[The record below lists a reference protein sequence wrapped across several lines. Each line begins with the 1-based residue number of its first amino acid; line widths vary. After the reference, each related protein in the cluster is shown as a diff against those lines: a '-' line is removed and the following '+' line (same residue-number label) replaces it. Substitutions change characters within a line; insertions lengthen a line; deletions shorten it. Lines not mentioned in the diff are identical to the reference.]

1 MNLTYPENNLVY
13 HEKQSPEVDEIQNNS
28 YSKSPIKPRLLYN
41 KLKELNLLDKFT
53 EINDIQPFTRED
65 FLIAHTEE
73 YVDNFLN
80 KTGNYDSNRLPWSE
94 SLVESVKYSNSIL
107 LKSIEASILSNT
119 LTTNMISGTHH
130 AKPHSGAGF
139 CTFSG
144 QVICSIKIYEKH
156 GISGCYVDLDG
167 HYGNSIEDTRSFNP
181 KTNLA
186 IPEYAN
192 INIQA
197 TRQSEYILE
206 YRRKLEN
213 LKQYFI
219 DGKLHYVV
227 FCHGAD
233 SHVDDDLGS
242 GCLSTEAWIYCAE
255 IFANWVNEVNMLI
268 NKRLPVITCLFG
280 GYRKDNYDFV
290 LGLHLCSIF
299 KIREILCQK
308 NDVKVQFLRKNRF

>member
-1 MNLTYPENNLVY
+1 MKLTYPENILYYN
-13 HEKQSPEVDEIQNNS
+13 EKQVPKGNTIQNKS
-28 YSKSPIKPRLLYN
+28 YSKSPIKPKLLYN
-41 KLKELNLLDKFT
+41 KMNSLGLLKEFTIKNNIELLK
-53 EINDIQPFTRED
+53 EED
-65 FLIAHTEE
+65 YLKAHTKE
-73 YVDNFLN
+73 YYNNFIN
-80 KTGNYDSNRLPWSE
+80 KTDNYESNGLPYSQ
-94 SLVESVKYSNSIL
+94 SLVESVLYSNSIL
-107 LKSIEASILSNT
+107 YNAIQDSILANS
-119 LTTNMISGTHH
+119 LITTMLSGFHH

-144 QVICSIKIYEKH
+144 QVISSIKIYEKYSL
-156 GISGCYVDLDG
+156 SGCYIDLDG
-167 HYGNSIEDTRSFNP
+167 HYGNSIEDTRAFNE
-181 KTNLA
+181 KVNLA

-197 TRQSEYILE
+197 IRQSEYILE
-206 YRRKLEN
+206 YKQKLEN
-213 LKQYFI
+213 LKQYFV

-233 SHVDDDLGS
+233 SHVDDDLES
-242 GCLSTEAWIYCAE
+242 GCLSTEAWISCAE
-255 IFANWVNEVNMLI
+255 IFANWVNEVNRLI

-290 LGLHLCSIF
+290 LRLHLSSIF